1 MILSTQAFGQ
11 PANHIVISEVGPMG
25 GTSSTYNTGEFIE
38 LYNPF
43 SVDFVFGPNVI
54 IASGNVPAGSN
65 AAEWQVSLS
74 GKTIKAYGFFLIGDG
89 GVISPSPDILF
100 PSSKNLSNSGVRSCV
115 QLRDGS
121 TVIDAFAW
129 DASTTLA
136 GEGTKFTPS
145 NTTSDKK
152 TFQRKSGQSAVAN
165 DDLGDAWDSN
175 NNSTDFFEN
184 SSASANPQNSLS
196 PIEVNPYNVVPANG
210 VGSATMTPSLW
221 KYNVPTTLHIIIKP
235 VNDTIQGF
243 KFVKPQLFSWN
254 SNSITVNPDSIF
266 ISQSGDTTKIS
277 HFFLKGTDSVVIT
290 IPNVTSPDTTNTYG
304 FNVQSSKDSL
314 TYSPL
319 QGQPTTTAYGTF
331 RPMSMVKAK
340 DGSGLPLLNG
350 KYVVVK
356 GIVTVANEFGGPSYV
371 QDATAGIAVYDSSVS
386 QNVTEGDEVV
396 LLGVVSPYNGMF
408 ELNPCSLLETVS
420 QGNPVDTISLSIS
433 QIKAQPQNGVE
444 SYECRL
450 IRVSNITKVVTTPGG
465 STATSW
471 TTTGSG
477 TNYDLISGTDTLEV
491 RISTK
496 TNIAGTSVPSSKF
509 DIVGA
514 LGQFTT
520 YYQILPRSYNDII
533 VEGAGPR
540 IISSAP
546 YEINMT
552 SSSVTFSWQ
561 TDAPGNS
568 IVIRGLTTS
577 YTDTLKDAN
586 SVTTHQLTVNGLLP
600 ATVYHIKIGSASAS
614 GTTYTNDYI
623 VSTSSQSS
631 HGTMNVYFNYPVNTA
646 IARGEN
652 AQTVSIV
659 DKVLSRI
666 NVAQYSIDVAL
677 YSLSG
682 TVGTNIAAALVS
694 AKNRGVKVRV
704 IGEAD
709 NSGTTPWAA
718 FGSNGI
724 PIIFDTFDATNAGA
738 GLMHNKFFIIDLR
751 DSTSDTTSWVVTG
764 SWNATDPGNNNDAQ
778 NVIEIQDKALA
789 NAYTIE
795 FNEMWGSNTDTPNA
809 ANSRFGA
816 HKQDNT
822 PHCFIINSVPV
833 ELYFSPSDGTTS
845 KIIKTLNKALHSVD
859 FGVMTFTRT
868 DIANVLVAEKN
879 ADIKVHGVMDNRTDQ
894 GSVFDTL
901 VASGVDVHLKGSAI
915 TGIFHHKY
923 GIVDAESSYPNQYV
937 ITGSHN
943 WSSSA
948 ENANN
953 ENTLI
958 INSQR
963 IANLYLQ
970 EFSARYTEAGGTDV
984 LTRVAMIN
992 SAVPLTFHLS
1002 NNFPNPFN
1010 PTTNFEFSLPKSG
1023 TVSLKVFDI
1032 IGREVATLVNE
1043 VKPAG
1048 TYQVTWNATRL
1059 ATGVYFFKLQSGTS
1073 IDVKKAML
1081 LK

>member
-1 MILSTQAFGQ
+1 MTFKAGRTSTG
-11 PANHIVISEVGPMG
+11 PALIQVQYSFDDFATSGTTALG
-25 GTSSTYNTGEFIE
+25 GTSNNNTSSLDQFSITSIPPTTSTQITFRIWGYGASSIGNFRLNNIVINGSVNSTLAPGSGIGSATVSPYMFKYNEPTS
-38 LYNPF
+38 LR
-43 SVDFVFGPNVI
+43 FVVR
-54 IASGNVPAGSN
+54 PAGDTVNGIRIIKPSVLNWDTN
-65 AAEWQVSLS
+65 A
-74 GKTIKAYGFFLIGDG
+74 
-89 GVISPSPDILF
+89 ISF
-100 PSSKNLSNSGVRSCV
+100 
-115 QLRDGS
+115 
-121 TVIDAFAW
+121 
-129 DASTTLA
+129 
-136 GEGTKFTPS
+136 
-145 NTTSDKK
+145 
-152 TFQRKSGQSAVAN
+152 
-165 DDLGDAWDSN
+165 
-175 NNSTDFFEN
+175 
-184 SSASANPQNSLS
+184 SSASVL
-196 PIEVNPYNVVPANG
+196 PAFIG
-210 VGSATMTPSLW
+210 
-221 KYNVPTTLHIIIKP
+221 
-235 VNDTIQGF
+235 DTIQ
-243 KFVKPQLFSWN
+243 
-254 SNSITVNPDSIF
+254 ITDVTLTDQDSLVVT
-266 ISQSGDTTKIS
+266 IS
-277 HFFLKGTDSVVIT
+277 
-290 IPNVTSPDTTNTYG
+290 NVTAIDTTNVIPVIFQTY
-304 FNVQSSKDSL
+304 KDTSL
-314 TYSPL
+314 YGRISTLPQLLVYGSP
-319 QGQPTTTAYGTF
+319 
-331 RPMSMVKAK
+331 RSMSMVKAK

-371 QDATAGIAVYDSSVS
+371 QDATAGISVYDSSVS
-386 QNVTEGDEVV
+386 LNVTEGDEVV

-408 ELNPCSLLETVS
+408 ELNPCTLLETVS

-444 SYECRL
+444 PYECRL
-450 IRVSNITKVVTTPGG
+450 IRVNNITQVVTTPGG

-546 YEINMT
+546 YESNMT
-552 SSSVTFSWQ
+552 SSSITFSWQ

-568 IVIRGLTTS
+568 IVIRGITTT
-577 YTDTLKDAN
+577 YTDTLKDTN

-600 ATVYHIKIGSASAS
+600 ATVYHVKIGSASAS

-646 IARGEN
+646 VARGEN

-659 DKVLSRI
+659 DKVLNRI
-666 NVAQYSIDVAL
+666 NTSQYSIDVAL

-709 NSGTTPWAA
+709 NSGTAPWAA
-718 FGSNGI
+718 FPNNGI
-724 PIIFDTFDATNAGA
+724 PNIFDTFDAVNAGA

-751 DSTSDTTSWVVTG
+751 DTTSDTTSWVVTG

-970 EFSARYTEAGGTDV
+970 EFSARYTEAGGIDV

-1048 TYQVTWNATRL
+1048 TYQVTWNAARL